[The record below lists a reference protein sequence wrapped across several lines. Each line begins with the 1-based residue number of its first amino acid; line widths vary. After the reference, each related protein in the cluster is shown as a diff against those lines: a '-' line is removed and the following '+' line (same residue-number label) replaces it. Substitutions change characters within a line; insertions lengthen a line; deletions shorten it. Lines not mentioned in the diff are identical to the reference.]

1 MIPNPYICHYFKWTG
16 VHKVLILVQIKKSWL
31 LGGVV
36 YISLSLFGEGLT
48 SFLRLLVIGSRIWYM
63 NVFILNVC
71 PIQFHWM
78 PQPSHTFNCATYQ
91 LRSFIERNLDC
102 AAFSRRAF
110 SHCCSV
116 SDDRRAPAAAEE
128 VQEMFELYQNSL
140 WNGLMNN
147 SKVNNYTNISPHD
160 FIGWKY
166 YWKWLFSMT
175 SPSGQ
180 QIMGNEFV
188 EIK

>member
-1 MIPNPYICHYFKWTG
+1 MIPKPYTCHCFKWSG
-16 VHKVLILVQIKKSWL
+16 VHKVLILAPIKKL
-31 LGGVV
+31 LLLRGVV
-36 YISLSLFGEGLT
+36 YIRLLDRFGEGLK
-48 SFLRLLVIGSRIWYM
+48 SFLRLLVIGSKIMIWYI
-63 NVFILNVC
+63 NIFFYPCWVSRVC

-147 SKVNNYTNISPHD
+147 SKVDILIFHLMISWD
-160 FIGWKY
+160 ENTTGSDY
-166 YWKWLFSMT
+166 
-175 SPSGQ
+175 
-180 QIMGNEFV
+180 
-188 EIK
+188 